1 MNEEFTNKTLPP
13 LYFTKRELQIMM
25 TLWKSD
31 EPLSSYQIYERTD
44 DMSKNT
50 IQQMLRKMHEE
61 GFIKIS
67 GMGFTKNALT
77 RKYEASFSEEDYFIR
92 MLSANGVP
100 AMATKC
106 ISEIQSPKQ
115 LAHLKDLINS
125 RLQTLA

>member
-1 MNEEFTNKTLPP
+1 MNEEYINQTLPP

-77 RKYEASFSEEDYFIR
+77 RKYEAAFSEEDYFIR

-106 ISEIQSPKQ
+106 ISEIKSTKQ
-115 LAHLKDLINS
+115 LAHLKDLINN